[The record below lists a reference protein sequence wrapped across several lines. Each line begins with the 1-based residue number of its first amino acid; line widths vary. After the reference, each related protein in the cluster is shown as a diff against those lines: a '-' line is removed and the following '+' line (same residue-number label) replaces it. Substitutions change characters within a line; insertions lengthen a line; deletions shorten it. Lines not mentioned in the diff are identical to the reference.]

1 VVSTPFA
8 ALLESKAAQSLIW
21 SMDECGVGFSE
32 AQSQEVRSYM
42 IPTSFD
48 ASRFSNTFVAKPVNG
63 RGGSSIAIV
72 KGRNVL
78 EVGKTRHNDD
88 DVFVYQEYIEP

>member
-1 VVSTPFA
+1 
-8 ALLESKAAQSLIW
+8 
-21 SMDECGVGFSE
+21 MGECGVGFSE